1 MLHCVNGFW
10 VMLVVVLPPSLFFTG
25 VIIIVTKHQSEIS
38 LVIVL
43 LRITW
48 YNSECKSVNKE
59 LLGLLTPVAACHT
72 VGHFMSN
79 VSFAAVAVSFTHT
92 IKGCCFM
99 IPISV
104 LEQKDHQRLQ
114 EEKSMRMVLERAM
127 GRASSTLS
135 PGHRH

>member
-1 MLHCVNGFW
+1 MDSGLYLWLCCH
-10 VMLVVVLPPSLFFTG
+10 PPS
-25 VIIIVTKHQSEIS
+25 S
-38 LVIVL
+38 LL
-43 LRITW
+43 ALSSSSPDYHCLWKCSRW
-48 YNSECKSVNKE
+48 YNSKCKSVNKE